1 MVLQGFARTSVLCLV
16 SVAGCSLHEIGSGRL
31 DDNCLL
37 VVADYVKSSRGW
49 GGDVY
54 DIAPEGTVVGLRGYA
69 VMHRS
74 DGGKLTSGELKSFH
88 VDLDSECK
96 AIVDELGYQ

>member
-1 MVLQGFARTSVLCLV
+1 MVLQGLALASALCLV

-31 DDNCLL
+31 DDDCLL

-49 GGDVY
+49 GGDIY
-54 DIAPEGTVVGLRGYA
+54 NIAPEGTVAGLRGYA

-74 DGGKLTSGELKSFH
+74 DDGKLPSEELKSFH
-88 VDLDSECK
+88 VDLDSKCK
-96 AIVDELGYQ
+96 AVVDELGYQ